1 MAVFFV
7 FFEFEIYYFF
17 SIVICKSQFQ
27 AVSKEYEVEA
37 MPTFVLI
44 KEGQILDR
52 VDGAKKDELQITI
65 IKHAGAWVGTSCK
78 LGSNFHLAMD
88 YTSFL
93 VA

>member
-1 MAVFFV
+1 MPH
-7 FFEFEIYYFF
+7 
-17 SIVICKSQFQ
+17 VIFLKVDVDELE